1 MKHMVLTRIS
11 VITVALFFLTGVA
24 GAAAKDKI
32 VIGQAVSLSGPL
44 ATSNAVVSSP
54 YYDLWAKDVNAE
66 GGIYV
71 KGYGKRLPVELHL
84 FLLRHATLQAG
95 RGKGGD
101 TGSGENKGDYG
112 QREIRHGPGTFLVR
126 CEADLGQPSG

>member
-1 MKHMVLTRIS
+1 MKSKALIRVFVIVIAWCFLAGIS
-11 VITVALFFLTGVA
+11 

-54 YYDLWAKDVNAE
+54 YYDLWVKDVNAG

-126 CEADLGQPSG
+126 CEADLGQPSR